1 MHANKKIDANCLSD
15 GKKPMRK
22 KKAKNKQKNY
32 KVISGELN
40 KIKKYI
46 KKLKNRKYNQ
56 KLKAKF

>member
-1 MHANKKIDANCLSD
+1 
-15 GKKPMRK
+15 MRK

-40 KIKKYI
+40 EIKKYI

>member
-1 MHANKKIDANCLSD
+1 MHANKKIDANYLLD

-22 KKAKNKQKNY
+22 EKAKNKQKNY

-40 KIKKYI
+40 EIKKYI

-56 KLKAKF
+56 KLKTKF